1 MVFEWN
7 VVYCGVVHCYCLL
20 FEIIYTICFLEPL
33 LYFYLF
39 GVIVFHGIH
48 MPIVNVVFSL
58 ANIFYTDYCL
68 LLLRNWMWKTT
79 LLLNVL
85 LYVIISSLPNDE
97 VMFLLL
103 NYDLLK
109 LGKSYKKAFFY
120 LTVIYF
126 SMYCKLFTSKI
137 GFTYFHT
144 IDKCF
149 VKFNTSFIVMCIF
162 TWHHHMM

>member
-1 MVFEWN
+1 MILLKKKKTIISYTIIFANTRLRVGLWMK
-7 VVYCGVVHCYCLL
+7 CCLL
-20 FEIIYTICFLEPL
+20 WCGAL
-33 LYFYLF
+33 LLFTLWNHLYYLLFGAIVIFYLY
-39 GVIVFHGIH
+39 GVIVFHRIH
-48 MPIVNVVFSL
+48 MPIVKVVFSL
-58 ANIFYTDYCL
+58 ANILYTDYCL

-126 SMYCKLFTSKI
+126 SMYC
-137 GFTYFHT
+137 
-144 IDKCF
+144 
-149 VKFNTSFIVMCIF
+149 
-162 TWHHHMM
+162 